1 MSDKM
6 KNIISSIGF
15 LALGAFFYMQS
26 TGIKIIMKKDLGS
39 GFFPKVIGISMV
51 VMALVELFLT
61 VFNKKNEEGNGS
73 LERIEEKAEQ
83 EEPAAEAAA
92 EADTDRK
99 GLILTIVAMCC
110 YAVLFDGLGFILST
124 ILYLFAQITILS
136 TEKNR
141 NYPLFVGI
149 SVAASFIIYGIFVY
163 LIGMPLPTGLLD
175 MI

>member
-1 MSDKM
+1 MSDKI

-39 GFFPKVIGISMV
+39 GFFPKVIGVSMV

-61 VFNKKNEEGNGS
+61 VSNKKNEEVNGS

-83 EEPAAEAAA
+83 KEPAAEAAA

>member
-39 GFFPKVIGISMV
+39 GFFPKVIGVSMV

-61 VFNKKNEEGNGS
+61 VSNKKNEEVNGS

-83 EEPAAEAAA
+83 EEPAA

-141 NYPLFVGI
+141 NYPFFVGI

>member
-1 MSDKM
+1 MSDKI

-15 LALGAFFYMQS
+15 LAIGAFFYLQS

-39 GFFPKVIGISMV
+39 GFFPKVIGVSMII
-51 VMALVELFLT
+51 MAVVELALT
-61 VFNKKNEEGNGS
+61 LFNQKNEGQSGT
-73 LERIEEKAEQ
+73 LEKIEEKAEK
-83 EEPAAEAAA
+83 EEPAEEIAA
-92 EADTDRK
+92 EADTDKK
-99 GLILTIVAMCC
+99 GLVLTIVAMCC

-124 ILYLFAQITILS
+124 ILYLFAQITLLS

-141 NYPLFVGI
+141 NLPLFAGI

>member
-39 GFFPKVIGISMV
+39 GFFPKV

-61 VFNKKNEEGNGS
+61 VSNKKNEEVNGS

-141 NYPLFVGI
+141 NYPFFVGI